1 MAMDAAGIY
10 GGATGY
16 DPNSLRLVIAKQAI
30 AQLIEKYDTLGNVNV
45 KITSFSSAG
54 VEESSI
60 WYVDQT
66 TERLII
72 LIHNRLHG
80 GTSYM

>member
-30 AQLIEKYDTLGNVNV
+30 ARID
-45 KITSFSSAG
+45 
-54 VEESSI
+54 
-60 WYVDQT
+60 
-66 TERLII
+66 
-72 LIHNRLHG
+72 
-80 GTSYM
+80 